1 MPQRVFQFYQRKRV
15 VNINLNILAA
25 GFIAIALAKLP
36 IMYISDWIGPNHKLL
51 IIGIAYALDTVLDVL
66 VYYAL
71 HWVANHWNPNGHHP
85 KSEHKP
91 RTRRFLHDATRV
103 QAERAA
109 LVPLFAIIAMGGM
122 WALQE
127 YGIASASWAFVFAF
141 AAAMLATRV
150 VHTFWGYRSGTFKD
164 TVDFVIDDDIQIGRD
179 LSAESEAKAKAEA
192 DPEAQAES
200 EHEPKPPKP
209 GGVAP

>member
-1 MPQRVFQFYQRKRV
+1 MPQRVFHFYQRKRV

-36 IMYISDWIGPNHKLL
+36 VMYISEWIGPNHKLL
-51 IIGIAYALDTVLDVL
+51 ISVIAYAIDMVLDVL

-71 HWVANHWNPNGHHP
+71 HWVANHWKPNGHHP
-85 KSEHKP
+85 QSDHRT

-109 LVPLFAIIAMGGM
+109 LVPLFALIALGGM
-122 WALQE
+122 WALQKYAE
-127 YGIASASWAFVFAF
+127 VSASWAFVFAF
-141 AAAMLATRV
+141 TTAMLTTRV

-179 LSAESEAKAKAEA
+179 LTAEA
-192 DPEAQAES
+192 QAKEKEETEAQAES
-200 EHEPKPPKP
+200 ASEPEQSKPD
-209 GGVAP
+209 GVAP